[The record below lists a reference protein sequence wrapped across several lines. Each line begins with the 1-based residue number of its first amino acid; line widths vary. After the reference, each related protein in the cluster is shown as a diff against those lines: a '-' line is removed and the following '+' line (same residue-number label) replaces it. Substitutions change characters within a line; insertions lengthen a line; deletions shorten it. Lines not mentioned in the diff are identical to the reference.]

1 MEITAFILTFFAG
14 MALSS
19 YMITHA
25 TKREEKRRLEQLLE
39 LENNIH
45 QYTQEVNKLRVE
57 KRLSELSLK
66 IAESKLGSHG
76 LVTIL
81 PNLNTN
87 STDF

>member
-25 TKREEKRRLEQLLE
+25 TKREEKRRLE